1 MVSCMQEGRKNA
13 CDLQSRKMLSALT
26 ADLPLLLDGNVT
38 ELSEGWEVGNEHFPI
53 TSITCAVSRL
63 GMAQRSG
70 LTKRWGDGGESFC
83 DLPHDLGK
91 APV

>member
-1 MVSCMQEGRKNA
+1 
-13 CDLQSRKMLSALT
+13 MLSALT
-26 ADLPLLLDGNVT
+26 AHLPLLLDGNFT
-38 ELSEGWEVGNEHFPI
+38 ELSEGWGVGNEHFPI
-53 TSITCAVSRL
+53 TSITCEVSQL

-70 LTKRWGDGGESFC
+70 LTKRWGHGGESFC